1 MLLLAQIIIAAI
13 IGGRRTIIGPAL
25 GGVFLVVLGEY
36 LRPFGR
42 LSELGVAVIAL
53 VVLLMLPNGL
63 LGVIKLVR
71 GTR

>member
-1 MLLLAQIIIAAI
+1 
-13 IGGRRTIIGPAL
+13 
-25 GGVFLVVLGEY
+25 VLGEY

-53 VVLLMLPNGL
+53 IVLLMLPNGL